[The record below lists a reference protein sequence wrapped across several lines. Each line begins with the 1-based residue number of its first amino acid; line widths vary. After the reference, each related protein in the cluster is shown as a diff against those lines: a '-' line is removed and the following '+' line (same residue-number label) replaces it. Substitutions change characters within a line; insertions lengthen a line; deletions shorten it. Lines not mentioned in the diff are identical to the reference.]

1 LVKMNLIIAGTN
13 PLVTDMVAAY
23 IMGFQPREISTFV
36 WAWKAGMGPSSL
48 NDIEIRGEK
57 LRNVRKNFL
66 SPTVVP
72 WAAIS
77 QYGPPC

>member
-1 LVKMNLIIAGTN
+1 
-13 PLVTDMVAAY
+13 
-23 IMGFQPREISTFV
+23 MGFQPDEIPTFV
-36 WAWKAGMGPSSL
+36 WAWKAGMTPENL

-57 LRNVRKNFL
+57 LNDVRKNFAR
-66 SPTVVP
+66 PTIYP